1 MSFGDG
7 EGEGEK
13 VFWVA
18 PMKIMRLRYL
28 IGELRRRSVELG
40 VMGFPYLAFAF
51 EAWDRLHKKLRLNLQ
66 RWVKRRRLG

>member
-13 VFWVA
+13 VFWGGTQ
-18 PMKIMRLRYL
+18 KIMRLRYL

-40 VMGFPYLAFAF
+40 MMGFPYLAFAF
-51 EAWDRLHKKLRLNLQ
+51 EAWDRLK
-66 RWVKRRRLG
+66 RWVKRRGGA